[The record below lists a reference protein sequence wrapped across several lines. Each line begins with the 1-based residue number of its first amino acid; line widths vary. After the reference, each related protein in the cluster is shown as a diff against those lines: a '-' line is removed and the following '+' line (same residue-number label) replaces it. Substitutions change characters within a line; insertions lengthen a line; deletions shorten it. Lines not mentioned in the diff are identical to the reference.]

1 MPTKADIK
9 RLRQHVKVKIRSGDR
24 VIIIAGKDK
33 GQRGYV
39 AAVAPKEQKVIV
51 LQDNEENP
59 DQPLPLNAAIKH
71 RKARMQGE
79 RSARIQIPVPI
90 HISNVMLIDPKTD
103 TPTRIGRRKEGD
115 KIVRYAKK
123 SNETLKDLPLID
135 KTDKK

>member
-1 MPTKADIK
+1 MPTKADIN
-9 RLRQHVKVKIRSGDR
+9 RLKQHVKVKIRSGDR
-24 VIIIAGKDK
+24 VMIIAGKDK

-39 AAVAPKEQKVIV
+39 AAVSPKEQKVIV

-71 RKARMQGE
+71 RKARTQGE
-79 RSARIQIPVPI
+79 TSARIQIPVPL

-103 TPTRIGRRKEGD
+103 SPTRIGRRKEGD

-135 KTDKK
+135 KSDRK